1 MREGVEVYEVTIVTI
16 VMGCF
21 DQTSA
26 VQVRRLHK
34 STAHVS
40 NRHRSTT
47 HCSLKPQFPSLQ

>member
-26 VQVRRLHK
+26 SQA
-34 STAHVS
+34 T
-40 NRHRSTT
+40 
-47 HCSLKPQFPSLQ
+47 P